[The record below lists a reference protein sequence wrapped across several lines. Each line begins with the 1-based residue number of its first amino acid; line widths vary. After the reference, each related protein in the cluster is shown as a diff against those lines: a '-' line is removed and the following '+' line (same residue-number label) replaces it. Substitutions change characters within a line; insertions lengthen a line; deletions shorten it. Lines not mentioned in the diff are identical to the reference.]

1 MSSNSSLFWRIL
13 CSLSVLSLTHSAYSA
28 AQHRSYLRLV
38 GQPFTHLPVDL
49 IAQTLLSLLAA
60 IVSTSFVVGDF
71 QPIRA
76 DLLVA
81 KKSWDVLGNCPS
93 FYVFNHRAKYACT
106 VSARR
111 FPSPAALDYCVKIVQ
126 ERDYEN
132 YMAILQMT
140 KSAQPRLFSVLAL
153 NAEIA
158 SLRHK
163 IKRGSGLAGI
173 NQLTF
178 WKDALQMFGQ
188 NAQKTL
194 LPRQPV
200 MTALSAFGSREDVP
214 LLLQL
219 VSARQQTLGDR
230 PFADV
235 HALESNARALYGTMI
250 RLQMHA
256 LHDATAA
263 TQDGEHRQQMLEYE
277 DCQRAVDAMAC
288 AVGILTLLRA
298 TVLLLRDGVMLLP
311 QDLTTL
317 HGVSVEMA
325 YRKPNSLKEVV
336 RDLCE
341 ISTRHLHTAR
351 SPSCIDSVRPELRP
365 ALLTCGLRA
374 DHVLTLLNS
383 NDFNLLDVRLHQR
396 HPMSAWKLWWRNRC
410 KKY

>member
-1 MSSNSSLFWRIL
+1 MHVPF
-13 CSLSVLSLTHSAYSA
+13 
-28 AQHRSYLRLV
+28 RLV
-38 GQPFTHLPVDL
+38 ASLPRHCCSSST
-49 IAQTLLSLLAA
+49 TLSF
-60 IVSTSFVVGDF
+60 STFDGIHAEKL
-71 QPIRA
+71 Q
-76 DLLVA
+76 
-81 KKSWDVLGNCPS
+81 
-93 FYVFNHRAKYACT
+93 
-106 VSARR
+106 
-111 FPSPAALDYCVKIVQ
+111 AALDYCVKIVQ

-132 YMAILQMT
+132 YLAILQMT

-188 NAQKTL
+188 SAQKTL

-235 HALESNARALYGTMI
+235 HALESNARALYGTII

-263 TQDGEHRQQMLEYE
+263 TQDGERRQQMLEYE

-311 QDLTTL
+311 QDLTAL

-341 ISTRHLHTAR
+341 ISVRHLRTAR
-351 SPSCIDSVRPELRP
+351 CPSCFDSVRPALRP

-374 DHVLTLLNS
+374 DHVLTLLNT

-410 KKY
+410 KRY